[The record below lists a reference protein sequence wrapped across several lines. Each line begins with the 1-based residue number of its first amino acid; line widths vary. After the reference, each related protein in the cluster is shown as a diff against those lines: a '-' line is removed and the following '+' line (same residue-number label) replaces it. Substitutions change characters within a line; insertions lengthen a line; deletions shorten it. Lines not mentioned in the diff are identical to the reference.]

1 MTTITD
7 SNEKIYSYPTPRVDP
22 GSAVLTAAGGVL
34 CGLLGV
40 GIGIFRYNNA
50 DKYFKITATY
60 FTLCLSDSIT
70 TLLFLCHFLSY
81 LYFKF

>member
-7 SNEKIYSYPTPRVDP
+7 SNQKIYSYPTPRVDP

-40 GIGIFRYNNA
+40 GIGMFYYNNA
-50 DKYFKITATY
+50 DKYLKITATY
-60 FTLCLSDSIT
+60 FTLHLSGYIT
-70 TLLFLCHFLSY
+70 TPLFLCHFPSC
-81 LYFKF
+81 LYFNF